1 MKILILC
8 PILLSI
14 GLSALLAV
22 AQAED
27 ELQIETEKVGDCA
40 RVAKK
45 GDQLIMHY
53 EGKLTDGSEFDSSYK
68 RGDPFKFTL
77 GAGMVI
83 KGWEKGLEGICKG
96 EIRNLVIPHHMAYG
110 ESGYPPIIPA
120 KATLKF
126 KVELIAFGGADD
138 SEEL

>member
-1 MKILILC
+1 MKLSILC
-8 PILLSI
+8 SI
-14 GLSALLAV
+14 GLAVLLAF
-22 AQAED
+22 AQGEE
-27 ELQIETEKVGDCA
+27 ELQIETVKIGDCSRA
-40 RVAKK
+40 AKK
-45 GDQLIMHY
+45 GDELLMHY

-68 RGDPFKFTL
+68 RGDPLKFTL

-83 KGWEKGLEGICKG
+83 KGWDKGLEGICKG

-126 KVELIAFGGADD
+126 KVELVGFAGSADE
-138 SEEL
+138 EEL